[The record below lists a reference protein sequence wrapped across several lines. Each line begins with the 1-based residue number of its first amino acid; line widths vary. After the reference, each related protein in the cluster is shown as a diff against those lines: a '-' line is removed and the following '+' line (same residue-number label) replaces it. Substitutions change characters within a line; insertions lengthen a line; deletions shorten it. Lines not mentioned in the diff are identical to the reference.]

1 MFKEDFNYIPE
12 TYYYPNDKDII
23 QNKFGNYEFDINN
36 LWLIKPTNRFGGSGI
51 SVFKSLNKIKYKNF
65 VITKYIKNINLIN
78 NKKYDL
84 RIYVLISG
92 LKPLRIYLYKQGLV
106 RIASEEFSLS
116 IDSIGNKNM
125 HLSNTDI
132 NKYNKKYIFPNNS
145 DDESANIWI
154 KNI

>member
-23 QNKFGNYEFDINN
+23 QKKFGNYEFDINN

-84 RIYVLISG
+84 RI
-92 LKPLRIYLYKQGLV
+92 
-106 RIASEEFSLS
+106 
-116 IDSIGNKNM
+116 
-125 HLSNTDI
+125 
-132 NKYNKKYIFPNNS
+132 
-145 DDESANIWI
+145 
-154 KNI
+154 